1 MLEQLKKIIRAAGQ
15 IILSA
20 GAEKDVTEK
29 TGSRDLV
36 TKYDKAVEAFLR
48 ARLLA
53 LLPEAGFM
61 GEESMHSEDWT
72 RYEWLFIVD
81 PIDGTTNFVQGYA
94 NSCVSIG
101 LLHKGLVE
109 YGLVYNPYVDELYWA
124 KRGAGAYL
132 NGERLSC
139 GDRPLERSLLIFGS
153 ALYYTELQAR
163 SLALF
168 SAAFPIVQD
177 VRRFGSA
184 ALDLCYIAAGRA
196 GVFFEARLCPW
207 DYCAGS
213 LIAREAGAVVTSL
226 EGGPLDLYHKCSV
239 LAGCP
244 GAHAGMLALAK
255 QTT

>member
-1 MLEQLKKIIRAAGQ
+1 MLEQLKQIIRAAGQ

-61 GEESMHSEDWT
+61 GEESIHSEDWT

-94 NSCVSIG
+94 NSCVSVG

-139 GDRPLERSLLIFGS
+139 GDRPLERSLLI
-153 ALYYTELQAR
+153 
-163 SLALF
+163 
-168 SAAFPIVQD
+168 SAAPCTIPTC
-177 VRRFGSA
+177 RRRRSRCSTQPTRGCRTCGASA
-184 ALDLCYIAAGRA
+184 RRRSISAISRRAARA
-196 GVFFEARLCPW
+196 CSLRRG
-207 DYCAGS
+207 CA
-213 LIAREAGAVVTSL
+213 
-226 EGGPLDLYHKCSV
+226 
-239 LAGCP
+239 P
-244 GAHAGMLALAK
+244 G
-255 QTT
+255 TTPRAA